1 MNRLPPQFKR
11 CLLSLL
17 IMVGLIAML
26 PQTASALTVSE
37 VVVDLACPCECP
49 LVLEDCNMSC
59 GLKWKREVG
68 EQINQGK
75 SKQEIIDYFIAKYGD
90 AARLTPMQ
98 RLHGKIF
105 QYTRSFDTMD
115 WALLWAGV
123 ALWSILMF
131 LGIYFGIRKLL
142 FSHSKET

>member
-1 MNRLPPQFKR
+1 MKQMPLQQLLRL
-11 CLLSLL
+11 L
-17 IMVGLIAML
+17 GLILFTGCAALL
-26 PQTASALTVSE
+26 PCRASALTVSD

-68 EQINQGK
+68 DLINQGK
-75 SKQEIIDYFIAKYGD
+75 SKQEIIDHFVSRYGE
-90 AARLTPMQ
+90 AALLTPRQ
-98 RLHGKIF
+98 RLQGKIF

-123 ALWSILMF
+123 VLWLALMF
-131 LGIYFGIRKLL
+131 LGIYTGIRKL
-142 FSHSKET
+142 FFHGPKSS